1 MKTNKLYFLIMLLA
15 AGALALSSCKK
26 DSPAIIEDPD
36 DPDDP
41 TETVDVKL
49 GDVSGNRLTVLGW
62 YGVPFAKR
70 SANHFK
76 TMAACGFTHNLPGD
90 SFDQY
95 PGNTNTW
102 EGDANTI
109 DFNSVIDLLDM
120 AQAGGI
126 KSFVPFES
134 MHPWHY
140 YHIDTNGDG
149 VYEIVGA
156 EDVPR
161 SVAYINALES
171 HPALAGYKV
180 MDEPQEDTW
189 NSLYNSLYN
198 WLRPRTEKTAY
209 VNLLPST
216 AINISS
222 GGYRDGYV
230 KKYADLDILHQISFT
245 CYPITLQGGVRTLNA
260 RMLFES
266 LEAFSSVS
274 KQTGKPFWS
283 FALSTPHNDYP
294 TPTLADL
301 HLQVY
306 SQLAYGSQ
314 GIQYFTYW
322 EVSGEG
328 EDQGVVGK
336 TAIVDAS
343 GNPTNTYNLVKS
355 VNKEIEV
362 LSPVFLGATVEWVRH
377 ACTAEK
383 LPHSSCT
390 LFDESILPSIIT
402 DINIEGTSDGL
413 VISHL
418 SKGEDRFLVIVNRDV
433 NRTEKITVIGTDK
446 LYRIQKDNVEEAK
459 VLLNNNAT
467 VHTLSP
473 GDALIYFW
481 KNE

>member
-1 MKTNKLYFLIMLLA
+1 MKTNKFIFLAMLFA
-15 AGALALSSCKK
+15 AGVLALSSCKK
-26 DSPAIIEDPD
+26 DSDIIIEDPD
-36 DPDDP
+36 DDDQG
-41 TETVDVKL
+41 TEVEVKL
-49 GDVSGNRLTVLGW
+49 SDVSGDRLTVLGW

-70 SANHFK
+70 SVNHFK
-76 TMAACGFTHNLPGD
+76 TMAACGFTHNIPGD
-90 SFDQY
+90 FFDQY
-95 PGNTNTW
+95 PGNTNIW

-109 DFNSVIDLLDM
+109 DFSSVTDLLDM

-126 KSFVPFES
+126 KSFVPYES

-140 YHIDTNGDG
+140 YHVDNNSDG

-156 EDVPR
+156 ENFPR

-180 MDEPQEDTW
+180 KDEPGDADWDATRGT
-189 NSLYNSLYN
+189 LYN

-216 AINISS
+216 AIIVSQ

-230 KKYADLDILHQISFT
+230 KKYAELDILHMISFT
-245 CYPITLQGGVRTLNA
+245 CYPISVEGGVRIVNA

-283 FALSTPHNDYP
+283 FALSTPHGGYP
-294 TPTLADL
+294 TPTLNDL

-328 EDQGVVGK
+328 EDQSVVGK
-336 TAIVDAS
+336 TAIVDQN

-355 VNKEIEV
+355 VNK
-362 LSPVFLGATVEWVRH
+362 
-377 ACTAEK
+377 
-383 LPHSSCT
+383 
-390 LFDESILPSIIT
+390 
-402 DINIEGTSDGL
+402 
-413 VISHL
+413 
-418 SKGEDRFLVIVNRDV
+418 
-433 NRTEKITVIGTDK
+433 
-446 LYRIQKDNVEEAK
+446 
-459 VLLNNNAT
+459 
-467 VHTLSP
+467 
-473 GDALIYFW
+473 
-481 KNE
+481 